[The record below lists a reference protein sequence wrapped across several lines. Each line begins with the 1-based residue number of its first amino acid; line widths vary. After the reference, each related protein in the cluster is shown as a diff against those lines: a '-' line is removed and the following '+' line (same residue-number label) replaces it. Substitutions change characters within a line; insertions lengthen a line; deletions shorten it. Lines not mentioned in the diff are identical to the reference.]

1 MVATDARENHIFLHI
16 LITPC
21 FRQYKNVL
29 IYFLCLSG
37 GSRPFLSP
45 GSALIPDDFP
55 AVHGDD
61 PFVHLR
67 NHLLTVGYYDHRC
80 SPLVDLIQKVHDLM
94 GIEAVQVS
102 VFYTHL
108 GSYPINVYRPHLS
121 FAMADSS
128 M

>member
-1 MVATDARENHIFLHI
+1 MLVITEKNTQNKKIHAEMVATDARENHIFLHI

-94 GIEAVQVS
+94 GIEAV
-102 VFYTHL
+102 
-108 GSYPINVYRPHLS
+108 
-121 FAMADSS
+121 
-128 M
+128 